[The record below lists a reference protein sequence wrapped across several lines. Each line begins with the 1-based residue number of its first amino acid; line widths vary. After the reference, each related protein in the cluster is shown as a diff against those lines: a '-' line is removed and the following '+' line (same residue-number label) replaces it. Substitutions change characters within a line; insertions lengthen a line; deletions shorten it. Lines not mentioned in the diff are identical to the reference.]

1 MRALL
6 GILGSAALLAVLP
19 GTSAASS
26 PEGAVVQASE
36 PVSGGYVVSLEDTV
50 STSTVDSI
58 ATSLT
63 SRYGGDLK
71 STFSVSMRG
80 FALRGLSEAQARR
93 LAADPAVKAVY
104 QDGTARVAGTQPNA
118 TYGVD
123 RIDQR
128 NLPLDKNYTYNNTA
142 ADVTAY
148 VLDSGI
154 RYSHTEFEG
163 RAKSGYDFVD
173 TDPDANDCH
182 GHGTHVSGTIGG
194 KTWGVAK
201 QVKLVGVKVLGCG
214 GSAPDSDSLEGIEW
228 VAKNAAKPA
237 VANMSMT
244 FDTAGIGDDAMR
256 GMLQAGVATVVAAG
270 NDNGGN
276 ACDRGPAKIP
286 EVLTVAST
294 DASDNRS
301 SFSNIGT
308 CVDLFAPGSN
318 ITSASHLNDTAG
330 TGMSGTSM
338 ASPHGAGAAAMYLQA
353 NKSATPEQVNSAL
366 TSNATEGVVKNA
378 GSGSPNRLLYT
389 GFIGGGQQPAN
400 DFSLSVSPGSVTVEE
415 PGGSGS
421 VDVGTQ
427 LVKGTAESVALSA
440 TGLPSGATATFAPTS
455 VTAGEGAELTIATG
469 TSTPDGTY
477 RITVTGKAASVTR
490 TAGVTLVVGAP
501 AGDISVSASPSSG
514 TGGFGTQV
522 STTIKASGGSGNL
535 TFSAGTPPG
544 VFAFFNPA
552 TIASGGSSTLT
563 FFVLNAPAGTYPI
576 TVTAT
581 SADGAT
587 GSTVYTL
594 TTR

>member
-1 MRALL
+1 MRAFL
-6 GILGSAALLAVLP
+6 GLLGSAALLAMLP
-19 GTSAASS
+19 GTAAASS
-26 PEGAVVQASE
+26 PQGTVVQASE
-36 PVSGGYVVSLEDTV
+36 PVSGGYVVSLHDR
-50 STSTVDSI
+50 STVES
-58 ATSLT
+58 AAVSLT
-63 SRYGGDLK
+63 DRYGGEVK

-80 FALRGLSEAQARR
+80 FAVRGLSEAQARR

-104 QDGTARVAGTQPNA
+104 QDGTARAAGTQPNA
-118 TYGVD
+118 TYGID

-128 NLPLDKNYTYNNTA
+128 NLPLDKNYTYANTA
-142 ADVTAY
+142 AEVTAY

-154 RYSHTEFEG
+154 RYSHSEFEG

-201 QVKLVGVKVLGCG
+201 KVQLVGVKVLGCG
-214 GSAPDSDSLEGIEW
+214 GSAPDSDALEGIEW
-228 VAKNAAKPA
+228 VAQNAAKPA

-244 FDTAGIGDDAMR
+244 FDTAGIGDDALR
-256 GMLQAGVATVVAAG
+256 GLLQAGVATVVAAG
-270 NDNGGN
+270 NDNGGD
-276 ACDRGPAKIP
+276 ACARGPAKIP
-286 EVLTVAST
+286 EVLTAAST

-318 ITSASHLNDTAG
+318 ITSASHLNDTAS

-338 ASPHGAGAAAMYLQA
+338 ASPHAAGAAALYLQA
-353 NKSATPEQVNSAL
+353 NKSATPAQVNSAL

-400 DFSLSVSPGSVTVEE
+400 DFSMSVTPGSVTVGE
-415 PGGSGS
+415 PGGAAS
-421 VDVGTQ
+421 VTVATQ
-427 LVKGTAESVALSA
+427 LVKGTAEAVTLSA

-455 VTAGEGAELTIATG
+455 VTVGESAKLTVVTG
-469 TSTPDGTY
+469 QSTPDGTY
-477 RITVTGKAASVTR
+477 RITVTGKAASASR
-490 TAGVTLVVGAP
+490 TADLTLVVGAP
-501 AGDISVSASPSSG
+501 AGDVSVAASPSSG

-522 STTIKASGGSGNL
+522 STTVKASGGSGNL
-535 TFSAGTPPG
+535 TLSAAVPPG

-552 TIASGGSSTLT
+552 TVANGGSSTLT
-563 FFVLNAPAGTYPI
+563 FFVLNAAPGTYPI
-576 TVTAT
+576 TITAT
-581 SADGAT
+581 GADGAT
-587 GSTVYTL
+587 GTTVYTL
-594 TTR
+594 TAK

>member
-19 GTSAASS
+19 GAAAASS
-26 PEGAVVQASE
+26 PQGTVVQAGD
-36 PVSGGYVVSLEDTV
+36 PVAGGYVVSLKDTV
-50 STSTVDSI
+50 AASTVDS
-58 ATSLT
+58 AAASLT
-63 SRYGGDLK
+63 DRYGGDLK
-71 STFSVSMRG
+71 STLNVAMRG
-80 FALRGLSEAQARR
+80 FAVRGLSEAQARR

-104 QDGTARVAGTQPNA
+104 QDGTARVADTQPNA
-118 TYGVD
+118 TYGID

-148 VLDSGI
+148 VLDTGI

-163 RAKSGYDFVD
+163 RASSGYDFVD
-173 TDPDANDCH
+173 SDPDANDCH
-182 GHGTHVSGTIGG
+182 GHGTHVSGTVGG

-201 QVKLVGVKVLGCG
+201 KVKLVGVKVLGCG
-214 GSAPDSDSLEGIEW
+214 GSAPDSDALEGIEW
-228 VAKNAAKPA
+228 VAENAAKPA

-256 GMLQAGVATVVAAG
+256 GLLQAGVTTVVAAG

-276 ACDRGPAKIP
+276 ACSRGPAKIP

-318 ITSASHLNDTAG
+318 ITSASHLNDTAS

-353 NKSATPEQVNSAL
+353 NPSATPDQVNSAL

-400 DFSLSVSPGSVTVEE
+400 DFSLSVSPGSITVGE
-415 PGGSGS
+415 PGGSASTG
-421 VDVGTQ
+421 VGTKV
-427 LVKGTAESVALSA
+427 VKGTAETVSLSA
-440 TGLPSGATATFAPTS
+440 TGLPSGAAAVFAPTS
-455 VTAGEGAELTIATG
+455 VTAGETAKLTITTG
-469 TSTPDGTY
+469 SSTPDGTY
-477 RITVTGKAASVTR
+477 RITVTGKAASVSR
-490 TAGVTLVVGAP
+490 TAELTLVVGAP
-501 AGDISVSASPSSG
+501 AGDISVAASPSSG

-522 STTIKASGGSGNL
+522 STTVTASGGSGNL
-535 TFSAGTPPG
+535 TLSAAVPQG

-552 TIASGGSSTLT
+552 TIPNGGSSTLT
-563 FFVLNAPAGTYPI
+563 FFVLDAPARTHPI
-576 TVTAT
+576 TITAT
-581 SADGAT
+581 GADGTT
-587 GSTVYTL
+587 GTTVYTL